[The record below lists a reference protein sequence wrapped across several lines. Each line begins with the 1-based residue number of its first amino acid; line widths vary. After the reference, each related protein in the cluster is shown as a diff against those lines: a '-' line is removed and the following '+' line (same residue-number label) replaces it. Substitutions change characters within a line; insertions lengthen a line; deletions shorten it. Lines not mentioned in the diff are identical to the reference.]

1 MAPSVAF
8 ALPGEP
14 GVVLQPLDIVVRVQP
29 CCICVGED
37 ILRCRATDAGDP
49 YFVRVLRTVH
59 LLDEQFVASGDKL
72 HTGNVVVSR
81 IAGNLYPGCR
91 SPGCRKIA
99 HFDCRVRAA
108 CLRIREMQDGRVD
121 GIHIIDDV
129 EHSRSFCVA
138 LPVGDILSVRAP
150 SETVAAGEFFFIHPV
165 ECTVHDRLAP
175 VMGQLS
181 DLAGSDI
188 FYIYIIVRNES
199 HTCSVRREFCKHH
212 R

>member
-14 GVVLQPLDIVVRVQP
+14 SIVLQPLDIVVRVQP

-59 LLDEQFVASGDKL
+59 LLDKQFVASGDKL

-99 HFDCRVRAA
+99 HFDRRVRAA
-108 CLRIREMQDGRVD
+108 CLRIREMQDGWVD

-129 EHSRSFCVA
+129 EHPRSFCVA

-150 SETVAAGEFFFIHPV
+150 SETVAAGEFLLINPV
-165 ECTVHDRLAP
+165 ESAVHDLL
-175 VMGQLS
+175 VTIVSKLF
-181 DLAGSDI
+181 DI
-188 FYIYIIVRNES
+188 ACGYILHIYIIVRNES